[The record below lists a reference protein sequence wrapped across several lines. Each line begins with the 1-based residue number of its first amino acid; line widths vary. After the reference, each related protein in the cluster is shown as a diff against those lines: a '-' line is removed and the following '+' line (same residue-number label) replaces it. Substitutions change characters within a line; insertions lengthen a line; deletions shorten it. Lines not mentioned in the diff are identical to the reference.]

1 MNRALFVAASG
12 MAAQQM
18 QLDVIADNLANAD
31 VAGFKEAAA
40 AFTDVRV
47 PGGIGLGVVPSGT
60 HAVFEQGKLEKSG
73 GPFDVAIDGPGF
85 FVLTH
90 GMRTAYTRN
99 GEFHR
104 APDGTL
110 QTTDGWRVPGV
121 RIPADA
127 TQVGVDP
134 DGCVWCERPTIGK
147 SDCGRIVLSAFA
159 APEALESIGNARF
172 VATQRSGAPHRVVP
186 GGEHAATI
194 AFGMLER
201 SNVSIIGSMMEIL
214 AAQRAYEAN
223 AKGVQAADEMQ
234 RIANK
239 FLNRPPTSSPVRS

>member
-12 MAAQQM
+12 MAAQQVH
-18 QLDVIADNLANAD
+18 LDVVADNLANAD
-31 VAGFKEAAA
+31 VAGFKGAAA
-40 AFTDVRV
+40 SFAEL
-47 PGGIGLGVVPSGT
+47 GGGLGVAPAGRLT
-60 HAVFEQGKLEKSG
+60 LFEQGKLEKSG

-85 FVLTH
+85 FILTS
-90 GMRTAYTRN
+90 GSRTAYTRN

-110 QTTDGWRVPGV
+110 RSTDGWRVPGV

-127 TQVGVDP
+127 TRLGVDS
-134 DGCVWCERPTIGK
+134 DGRVWCERQSPGK
-147 SDCGRIVLSAFA
+147 TDCGRIALSMFA
-159 APEALESIGNARF
+159 APEALRPLGDARF
-172 VATQRSGAPHRVVP
+172 AVTERSGPPRRLAA
-186 GGEHAATI
+186 GTEHGPTI

-201 SNVSIIGSMMEIL
+201 SNVSIVGSMMEIL

-234 RIANK
+234 RIANN
-239 FLNRPPTSSPVRS
+239 LHRS